1 MCEWLRLKIIPVI
14 LIFESHTRFFLLY
27 TQRHSTFLQGRGLEK
42 RRPTLQKC
50 ENQPL
55 GKVLCQEQ
63 TLQQWAFSAWPLN
76 KR

>member
-1 MCEWLRLKIIPVI
+1 MCEWPRLKIIPVI
-14 LIFESHTRFFLLY
+14 LIFGSHSHFFILY